1 MTTPTI
7 SPVTPATTP
16 AAAEPT
22 LAALKAKFGGVPK
35 MFATFAHSPAALK
48 AVAGY
53 FDAMGGAKLSPR
65 TQEAIAIAVA
75 EVNRC
80 TYCLSAHTALAKG
93 LGANADELSGY
104 RSARS
109 ADAREQAILDLAVAI
124 ARTRAADV
132 SPQLAQARKA
142 GLSDAELVEVV
153 AAVAQN
159 VLTNYLNVV
168 AGTEVD
174 FPRVG

>member
-1 MTTPTI
+1 MTVPTI
-7 SPVTPATTP
+7 APVTATNTP
-16 AAAEPT
+16 AASEPT
-22 LAALKAKFGGVPK
+22 LAAVKAKFGGVPK
-35 MFATFAHSPAALK
+35 MFATFAHSPAALE

-53 FDAMGGAKLSPR
+53 FNAMGGAKLSPR

-75 EVNRC
+75 ELNRC

-93 LGANADELSGY
+93 HGVKADELVGFRSG
-104 RSARS
+104 RSP
-109 ADAREQAILDLAVAI
+109 DAKEQAILDLAVAI

-132 SPQLAQARKA
+132 GPQLAQARKA

-174 FPRVG
+174 FPRVS

>member
-1 MTTPTI
+1 
-7 SPVTPATTP
+7 
-16 AAAEPT
+16 
-22 LAALKAKFGGVPK
+22 
-35 MFATFAHSPAALK
+35 MFATFAHSPAALQ

-53 FDAMGGAKLSPR
+53 FDAMGKAKLSPR
-65 TQEAIAIAVA
+65 VQEAIAIAVA
-75 EVNRC
+75 EFNHC

-93 LGANADELSGY
+93 HGVKSDELSSF
-104 RSARS
+104 RQARS
-109 ADAREQAILDLAVAI
+109 QEPKEQAILDFAMAI
-124 ARTRAADV
+124 ARTHGSDV
-132 SPQLAQARKA
+132 APQLAAARRA

-174 FPRVG
+174 FPKVT